1 VFARFFGVLSGH
13 LDPANDGHLQSGQR
27 ERLVPMIEADVENLP
42 AIPALES
49 PSSFPTPPASPTA
62 VYHLARVLALSGERQ
77 KILFK
82 DNQKRQ
88 EEPQI
93 PGKSV
98 GRILPDHHWPLLT

>member
-1 VFARFFGVLSGH
+1 MMVTYKA
-13 LDPANDGHLQSGQR
+13 ANEIDSFRSEKETSKKRPRSCLG
-27 ERLVPMIEADVENLP
+27 
-42 AIPALES
+42 IPFIVS
-49 PSSFPTPPASPTA
+49 KPSRISNCR
-62 VYHLARVLALSGERQ
+62 YHLPRVVALSREPQ

-93 PGKSV
+93 SLKSV

>member
-1 VFARFFGVLSGH
+1 VLA
-13 LDPANDGHLQSGQR
+13 DPCPG
-27 ERLVPMIEADVENLP
+27 
-42 AIPALES
+42 IPFIVS
-49 PSSFPTPPASPTA
+49 KPFRISNCR
-62 VYHLARVLALSGERQ
+62 YHLARVVALSGQRQ

-93 PGKSV
+93 SGKSV

>member
-1 VFARFFGVLSGH
+1 MMVTYKA
-13 LDPANDGHLQSGQR
+13 ANEIDWFRSEKETSKKRPRSCLG
-27 ERLVPMIEADVENLP
+27 
-42 AIPALES
+42 IPFIVS
-49 PSSFPTPPASPTA
+49 NPSRISNCR
-62 VYHLARVLALSGERQ
+62 YHLARLLALSGERQ

-98 GRILPDHHWPLLT
+98 GRILPDHRWPLLT

>member
-1 VFARFFGVLSGH
+1 VGCGVDPLSGH

-27 ERLVPMIEADVENLP
+27 ERLVPTREGDVEKMP
-42 AIPALES
+42 AIPASES
-49 PSSFPTPPASPTA
+49 PSIVSNPSRISNCR
-62 VYHLARVLALSGERQ
+62 YHLARELALSGERQ

-93 PGKSV
+93 RGKSV
-98 GRILPDHHWPLLT
+98 GRILHDHHWPLLT